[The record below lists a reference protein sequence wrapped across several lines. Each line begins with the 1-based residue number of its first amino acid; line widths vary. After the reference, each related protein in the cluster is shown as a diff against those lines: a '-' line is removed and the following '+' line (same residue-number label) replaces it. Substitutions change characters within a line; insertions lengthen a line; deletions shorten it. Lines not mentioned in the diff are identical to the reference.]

1 MHLKPLLEQG
11 VVQLGKYNRFGG
23 DSLKKKKKT
32 FNMQESPLSVESK
45 FRVKTRW
52 YSSCL

>member
-23 DSLKKKKKT
+23 DSLKKKKDIQHAGEPTLCGK
-32 FNMQESPLSVESK
+32 
-45 FRVKTRW
+45 
-52 YSSCL
+52 